1 MLGLT
6 SVSASRWPGCGLS
19 LFITTFGLRTGG
31 GATSISDVLLRNLP
45 GESLPDMLK
54 ASRRFPRL
62 LLLELAAELILK
74 LCFCRYEK
82 GLKVGA
88 AFNRFCFQL
97 FYMCTIEFLT
107 VPVNP
112 TALSLP
118 VLGGLNAKCT
128 SG

>member
-62 LLLELAAELILK
+62 LLLELAAELILN
-74 LCFCRYEK
+74 CAFAGMRK
-82 GLKVGA
+82 G
-88 AFNRFCFQL
+88 
-97 FYMCTIEFLT
+97 
-107 VPVNP
+107 
-112 TALSLP
+112 
-118 VLGGLNAKCT
+118 
-128 SG
+128 